1 MLEID
6 VSTNGVR
13 ALDEVQ
19 SRLKNF
25 RPALGEVGAY
35 LERKAQLRF
44 KMQRD
49 PTGKPWAD
57 LKPATWARKK
67 TKMILQESTSG
78 GLLGSIAFNVGADE
92 VRIKPSAEYGIFH
105 QTGTKNMVA
114 RPFMGFEPDDAG
126 RITQIFE
133 DHLGI

>member
-1 MLEID
+1 MLEIN

-13 ALDEVQ
+13 ALDDVQ

-35 LERKAQLRF
+35 LERKAKLRF
-44 KMQRD
+44 VKQQAPD
-49 PTGKPWAD
+49 GTKWAP
-57 LKPATWARKK
+57 LKPSTLLSKK
-67 TKMILQESTSG
+67 TNTILRETG
-78 GLLGSIAFNVGADE
+78 NLVNSIAFNVGADE

-114 RPFMGFEPDDAG
+114 RPFMGFEPDDAAN
-126 RITQIFE
+126 IQQIFE
-133 DHLGI
+133 DHIGG